1 VVYVWGA
8 RGHHAPPELVDE
20 VEGAIPTILP
30 PEEVLELG
38 SEAQSQDVSGARC
51 VEGVGIANS
60 GFAGREP
67 EIVAPQELLRE
78 LLGEVASVVLAER
91 VLADGSGV
99 LMPRLTE
106 PLEVYL
112 VAEDRVEG
120 PVKSYAYMTR
130 GRFILLNDALL
141 SKLRIVILDPYEG
154 LWCFRDELGRVER
167 RGV

>member
-1 VVYVWGA
+1 MSEELVGTVL
-8 RGHHAPPELVDE
+8 PPELVDE
-20 VEGAIPTILP
+20 VEGLIPTILP
-30 PEEVLELG
+30 PEEVLEPFLRLRVRVCR
-38 SEAQSQDVSGARC
+38 DARC
-51 VEGVGIANS
+51 VEGVGVANS

-78 LLGEVASVVLAER
+78 LLGEGASVVLVKR
-91 VLADGSGV
+91 VLADGSRV

-141 SKLRIVILDPYEG
+141 SKLHVVILDPYEG

>member
-1 VVYVWGA
+1 
-8 RGHHAPPELVDE
+8 LVLRLR
-20 VEGAIPTILP
+20 VRMCR
-30 PEEVLELG
+30 
-38 SEAQSQDVSGARC
+38 GARC

-141 SKLRIVILDPYEG
+141 SKLCVVILDPYEG
-154 LWCFRDELGRVER
+154 L
-167 RGV
+167 